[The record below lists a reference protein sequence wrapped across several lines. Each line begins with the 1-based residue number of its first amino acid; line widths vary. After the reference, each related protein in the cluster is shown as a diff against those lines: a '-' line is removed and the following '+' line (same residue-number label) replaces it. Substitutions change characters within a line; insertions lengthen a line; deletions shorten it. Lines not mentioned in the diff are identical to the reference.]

1 MVGLGVAR
9 PLPVATARPRPV
21 RHTDCVL
28 VIALAVGRRR
38 SGAGKGRVGVIESNR
53 RRRGN
58 WFRGVALVTLVGL
71 ALVACGDDEDEDENE
86 LDVRAE
92 STAAMTM
99 FDASPAAGTPGRG
112 GLPQDA
118 TTETVTIEG
127 GELDPELIEGQ
138 VGESYVLTVRSDAAH
153 TFAIDGIVT
162 ETQIAANQDNLV
174 QFTVPEQGEG
184 DKNILIDGEE
194 AGTFRV
200 QEAGGVTDS

>member
-1 MVGLGVAR
+1 M
-9 PLPVATARPRPV
+9 
-21 RHTDCVL
+21 
-28 VIALAVGRRR
+28 AL
-38 SGAGKGRVGVIESNR
+38 
-53 RRRGN
+53 
-58 WFRGVALVTLVGL
+58 VALLGF
-71 ALVACGDDEDEDENE
+71 ALVACGDDEDEDEDE

-118 TTETVTIEG
+118 ATETLTIAN
-127 GELDPELIEGQ
+127 GEIDPELIEGQ
-138 VGESYVLTVRSDAAH
+138 VGEAFVLTVRSDAAH
-153 TFAIDGIVT
+153 TFAIDDIVT
-162 ETQIAANQDNLV
+162 EQQIAANQDNLI

-200 QEAGGVTDS
+200 QEAGGVTDP

>member
-1 MVGLGVAR
+1 MIG
-9 PLPVATARPRPV
+9 
-21 RHTDCVL
+21 
-28 VIALAVGRRR
+28 
-38 SGAGKGRVGVIESNR
+38 SNR
-53 RRRGN
+53 RGRGG
-58 WFRGVALVTLVGL
+58 WLRGVALVALVGF

-200 QEAGGVTDS
+200 QQAGGVTDP